1 MTHGQTAL
9 EQAKALVDER
19 DPVATIRRLCRLHPG
34 RVVFST
40 SFGMEDQVVT
50 DLIAESASEVR
61 IFTLDTGRLF
71 PETHSTWQ
79 STLDRYRMPISAETP
94 DAEEIGRFLSENGPN
109 AFYESVERRK
119 ECCRIRKVVPLRRA
133 LNGQGVWITG
143 LRASQSGE
151 RSGIRMTEWDEANG
165 IVKYHPLLGWS
176 TEEVRQRLRE
186 RNIPYNPLHDRG
198 FPSIGCAPCT
208 RAVQPGEDERAGRW
222 WWESH
227 NGKECG
233 LHAR

>member
-1 MTHGQTAL
+1 MTQGQSAL
-9 EQAKALVDER
+9 EQAKNLVDER
-19 DPVATIRRLCRLHPG
+19 DPVATIRRLSSLHPG

-71 PETHSTWQ
+71 PETYSTWQ
-79 STLDRYRMPISAETP
+79 STLERYRMPICAETP
-94 DAEEIGRFLSENGPN
+94 DAEELGRFLSENGPN
-109 AFYESVERRK
+109 AFYETVEWRK
-119 ECCRIRKVVPLRRA
+119 ECCRIRKVLPLRRF
-133 LNGQGVWITG
+133 LEGQGIWITG

-151 RSGIRMTEWDEANG
+151 RSGLPMTEWDEANG
-165 IVKYHPLLGWS
+165 IVKYHPLIGWTS
-176 TEEVRQRLRE
+176 EDLRHRIEE

-208 RAVQPGEDERAGRW
+208 RAVKPGEDERAGRW

>member
-9 EQAKALVDER
+9 EQAKALVDES
-19 DPVATIRRLCRLHPG
+19 DPVSTIRRLSSLHPG

-50 DLIAESASEVR
+50 DLIAESGAEVR

-79 STLDRYRMPISAETP
+79 ATLEKYRMPISVETP

-109 AFYESVERRK
+109 AFYESVEKRK
-119 ECCRIRKVVPLRRA
+119 ECCRIRKVMPLRRA
-133 LNGQGVWITG
+133 IEGHGVWITG